1 MLAAII
7 PILSKPLCCAN
18 IQVIPPKNKPS
29 KKAYEQIKNGLFDL
43 ENITIKADIKLP
55 MNPIINKILDSGII
69 IEVAIAEVAVIKS
82 NIPVFSDTPSI
93 DIWFEFELSHQF
105 ISLYIF
111 LSNVESERAGFPER
125 YILCAEGPNT
135 QTLGFIN
142 LKS

>member
-1 MLAAII
+1 
-7 PILSKPLCCAN
+7 
-18 IQVIPPKNKPS
+18 
-29 KKAYEQIKNGLFDL
+29 
-43 ENITIKADIKLP
+43 

-105 ISLYIF
+105 VSLYIF

-125 YILCAEGPNT
+125 YIIFAEGPNT